1 MNAAVLKKQNA
12 AAPAAATEN
21 EHAYVAPEV
30 NIYETESGY
39 TLEAD
44 MPGVSKANLEVTLDH
59 NTLTIVGHRPENVPH
74 ATMLYR
80 ESKPA
85 SFRRVFE
92 LDPAIDLGKIRAQ
105 MNQGVLTLDLP
116 KTERVKPRQ
125 IAVA

>member
-1 MNAAVLKKQNA
+1 MNAVTKKQNA

-21 EHAYVAPEV
+21 ERVYVAPDV
-30 NIYETESGY
+30 DITETEHGY

-44 MPGVSKANLEVTLDH
+44 MPGVSKANMELTLDH
-59 NTLTIVGHRPENVPH
+59 NTLTIVGHRAEHVPH
-74 ATMLYR
+74 VTMLHR

-92 LDPAIDLGKIRAQ
+92 LDPAIDQAKIRAQ
-105 MNQGVLTLDLP
+105 MNQGVLILDLP

-125 IAVA
+125 IAVE